1 MRRKWSY
8 LFRRLKHLVPKQTFS
23 DGHIALTQEGRE
35 WEDFYRN
42 RFSYDKFVY
51 STHGVNC
58 TGSCRWKVYVK
69 NGVITWEHQALD
81 YPTTG
86 PDHPEYEPRGCP
98 RGASFSWY
106 VYSPVRVKYPYVRG
120 VLLEMWRE
128 AKKQAGG
135 DPVKAWDIILSDP
148 EKERAYKKKR
158 GRGGF
163 VRVSWDEAYELIASA
178 LIRTIKKYGPDRI
191 AGFTPIPAMSMISY
205 ASGARFLSL
214 IGGTMLSFY
223 DWYADL
229 PPASPQVW
237 GEQTDVP
244 ESGDWYNAGY
254 LIMWGSNVPM
264 TRSPDAHFMTEVRY
278 RGTKVVSIAPDYA
291 ESVKFADEW
300 VPVRAG
306 TDGALAQAMTHVIL
320 KEFYADKQEP
330 YFIEYAKRYTDLP
343 FLVLLKQTEDGK
355 YVVDR
360 YLRASDIGK
369 EVSNAEWKLVVWDEK
384 SDKPVLPNGTIGYR
398 WEDSKKWNLKLEDEN
413 GNKIDPLLTVLG
425 KHDAVVEIK
434 LPYFDD
440 YGKKVL
446 EREIPVKKIQVGE
459 QELIVTTVLDLMF
472 ANYAVKR
479 EGLEKGYAKS
489 YEDDVPY
496 TPKWQEKFTGVPAEQ
511 VIRIAREFA
520 QNAADTHGRS
530 MIIMGAGINHWYHA
544 DIIYRNIL
552 NLVMLTGS
560 EGRNGG
566 GWAHYVGQEK
576 VRPIDAWATIA
587 FARDWYLPPRIQN
600 ATTFYYF
607 ASEQYRYEDIN
618 MENLASPVR
627 DKVHSKH
634 PADYLYLAARLG
646 WLPVY
651 PQFNKSSIEL
661 AQLAEEYGAKTN
673 EEIVKFVVEQLKQG
687 KLDFAIQDP
696 GNPTNFPRVFFV
708 WRANWL
714 SAGGKGHEYFIKHML
729 GSENPGLLAEE
740 SPIKPKEVEI
750 RHPAPI
756 GKLDLMVNLDFR
768 MAGTALYSD
777 VVLPAATWYEKEDLS
792 STDMHPFI
800 HVFNRAIDPP
810 WEARS
815 DWDIF
820 KGLAK
825 KFSELAEKHLPGK
838 YKDVVTSAMMHDSPG
853 EIAQPYGVVRD
864 WKKGEVEPIPGKT
877 MPNITI
883 VERDFT
889 KVYDMYVALG
899 PNVANKPFGAHG
911 WKWSAKE
918 EYEEL
923 KELIGVHHEGFN
935 KGMPNIEF
943 AVNAA
948 NAVLWLSSVTNGRV
962 ASKAWKNAE
971 EKTGL
976 PVKDVTKDYEAVRI
990 TFNDLNIQPR
1000 LTVSSPIWTGNV
1012 EDYRHLQ
1019 EIWEK
1024 FDEKPLVDEKNF
1036 PYMKNPRRF
1045 TPFTNNTE
1053 LLVPFR
1059 TLTGRQHFML
1069 DHELFKEI
1077 GEELPV
1083 YKPPLALDPFE
1094 EYESEPETIK
1104 NAKKIKVRYLT
1115 PHGKWNIH
1123 STFFD
1128 NIRML
1133 TLFRG
1138 GQYVWINHEDAQE
1151 AGIKD
1156 NDWIEVV
1163 NRNGVV
1169 VARAVVSHRIPKGVA
1184 LMYHAQDR
1192 TVHVPVSPTTN
1203 QVGGS
1208 HNAATKIHIKPT
1220 LAVGAYAQLSYGF
1233 NYYGPTGTQRDEV
1246 VYIRKLEKVTFPEA

>member
-1 MRRKWSY
+1 MKRKFSY
-8 LFRRLKHLVPKQTFS
+8 LLRRLKHLAAKEKYS
-23 DGHIALTQEGRE
+23 EGHSALMSYDRE

-42 RFSYDKFVY
+42 RHSYDKFVFT
-51 STHGVNC
+51 THGVNC

-69 NGVITWEHQALD
+69 NGVITWEHQAID
-81 YPTTG
+81 YPSTG
-86 PDHPEYEPRGCP
+86 PNFPEYEPRGCP

-106 VYSPVRVKYPYVRG
+106 IYSPLRVKYPYVRG
-120 VLLEMWRE
+120 VLLELWRE
-128 AKKQAGG
+128 AKKQSGG
-135 DPVKAWDIILSDP
+135 DPVKAWEIILSDP
-148 EKERAYKKKR
+148 EKERKYKSQR

-163 VRVSWDEAYELIASA
+163 VRTSWDEVYELIASQ
-178 LIRTIKKYGPDRI
+178 LIHTIKKYGPDRI
-191 AGFTPIPAMSMISY
+191 AGFTPIPAMSMVSY

-244 ESGDWYNAGY
+244 ESGDWYNADY

-278 RGTKVVSIAPDYA
+278 KGAKVVSVSPDYA

-306 TDGALAQAMTHVIL
+306 TDGALAMGMTHVIL

-330 YFIEYAKRYTDLP
+330 YFQEYAKRYTDLP
-343 FLVLLKQTEDGK
+343 FLVLLKKEDDGF
-355 YVVDR
+355 VIER
-360 YLRASDIGK
+360 FLRATDIGK
-369 EVSNAEWKLVVWDEK
+369 EVSNAEWKLVVWDTK
-384 SDKPVLPNGTIGYR
+384 SGKPVLPNGTVGYR
-398 WEDSKKWNLKLEDEN
+398 WEDSKKWNLKLEDEE
-413 GNKIDPLLTVLG
+413 GNKIDPALTLLG
-425 KHDAVVEIK
+425 IHDEVVTIK
-434 LPYFDD
+434 LPYFEDD
-440 YGKKVL
+440 AKGVL
-446 EREIPVKKIQVGE
+446 KRAIPVKKLQTPEGE
-459 QELIVTTVLDLMF
+459 IYVTTVLDLMF
-472 ANYAVKR
+472 ANFGVARPGVE
-479 EGLEKGYAKS
+479 EGYPKS
-489 YEDDVPY
+489 YEDDQPH

-520 QNAADTHGRS
+520 RNAALTKGRS
-530 MIIMGAGINHWYHA
+530 MIIMGAGINHWYNA
-544 DIIYRNIL
+544 DIIYRAIL

-576 VRPIDAWATIA
+576 VRPFEGWATLA

-607 ASEQYRYEDIN
+607 ASEQYRYEDID
-618 MENLASPVR
+618 MENIASPLVKPR
-627 DKVHSKH
+627 YKH
-634 PADYLYLAARLG
+634 PADYLYLAVRLG
-646 WLPVY
+646 WLPHY

-661 AQLAEEYGAKTN
+661 AKEAEANGAKSN
-673 EEIVKFVVEQLKQG
+673 EEIVKYVVEQLKKG
-687 KLDFAIQDP
+687 ELDFAVADP
-696 GNPTNFPRVFFV
+696 ANPVNFPRSFFV

-729 GSENPGLLAEE
+729 GSENGGLLAQE
-740 SPIKPKEVEI
+740 SPIKPQEVKVRE
-750 RHPAPI
+750 PAPV
-756 GKLDLMVNLDFR
+756 GKVDLVVNLDFR

-792 STDMHPFI
+792 STDMHPFL
-800 HVFNRAIDPP
+800 HVFNAAIDPP

-825 KFSELAEKHLPGK
+825 KFSELAKEHLPGT
-838 YKDVVTSAMMHDSPG
+838 YKDVVTAPLMHDTPF
-853 EIAQPYGVVRD
+853 EIAQPYGKVLD

-877 MPNITI
+877 MPQIAI
-883 VERDFT
+883 VERSYTD
-889 KVYDMYVALG
+889 VYERYISVGPLVAE
-899 PNVANKPFGAHG
+899 KPFGAHG

-923 KELIGVHHEGFN
+923 KELLGTRDEGVA
-935 KGMPNIEF
+935 KGKPNIEY
-943 AVNAA
+943 AKQAA
-948 NAVLWLSSVTNGRV
+948 NMVLTLSSCSNGRV

-976 PVKDVTKDYEAVRI
+976 PISEVAKDHEGLHF
-990 TFNDLNIQPR
+990 TFDDLNIQPR
-1000 LTVSSPIWTGNV
+1000 VTISTPIFTGNT

-1024 FDEKPLVDEKNF
+1024 FDEKPLVPDTTH
-1036 PYMKNPRRF
+1036 MKSPRRF
-1045 TPFTNNTE
+1045 APFTNNTE
-1053 LLVPFR
+1053 LLIPFR
-1059 TLTGRQHFML
+1059 TLTGRQQFML
-1069 DHELFKEI
+1069 DHELFLEI
-1077 GEELPV
+1077 GEALPV
-1083 YKPPLALDPFE
+1083 YKPPLKLQPFE
-1094 EYESEPETIK
+1094 FDEKVPETVRNSK
-1104 NAKKIKVRYLT
+1104 TIKVRYLT
-1115 PHGKWNIH
+1115 PHGKWHIH

-1138 GQYVWINHEDAQE
+1138 GQYVWINDIDAKE
-1151 AGIKD
+1151 IGVKD
-1156 NDWIEVV
+1156 NDWIEIV
-1163 NRNGVV
+1163 NRNGVI
-1169 VARAVVSHRIPKGVA
+1169 VARAVVSHRIPRGTA
-1184 LMYHAQDR
+1184 FMYHAQDR
-1192 TVHVPVSPTTN
+1192 TIFVPISETTG

-1208 HNAATKIHIKPT
+1208 HNAAAKIHIKPT
-1220 LAVGAYAQLSYGF
+1220 HAVGGYAQLAYGF

-1246 VYIRKLEKVTFPEA
+1246 VYIRKVEKPVFPEVEV